1 MENLLY
7 FWFNHRD
14 CKEKVQSFTDM
25 ATSPNSGCPSVRVII
40 QQCLSARLQVQPPT
54 ENEDAQW
61 VEIARGIVIYLCFLK
76 GSNLDLVPKVVKSIL
91 NVRLSETTDR
101 PNNVSV
107 LELPGDILIVPQA
120 TLGGK
125 MKGRSVQYHS
135 NISKDEGRIF
145 YETFTTL
152 CEEAVLANSES
163 SSDSPPKRVRHGTYG
178 NRQVLSVETNGPFT
192 HVFDF

>member
-1 MENLLY
+1 MKMHNGLRYPGGLL
-7 FWFNHRD
+7 FTFVFS
-14 CKEKVQSFTDM
+14 KVL
-25 ATSPNSGCPSVRVII
+25 I
-40 QQCLSARLQVQPPT
+40 
-54 ENEDAQW
+54 W
-61 VEIARGIVIYLCFLK
+61 
-76 GSNLDLVPKVVKSIL
+76 IL
-91 NVRLSETTDR
+91 YQKL
-101 PNNVSV
+101 
-107 LELPGDILIVPQA
+107 A

-145 YETFTTL
+145 YDKFTAL
-152 CEEAVLANSES
+152 CEDAVLANSES